1 MQILSWNDFNVL
13 IFVEFVFFLESLRN
27 VVIGQELRIKE
38 LEQSV
43 KQLTE
48 QKKKCERHR
57 KREGKFL
64 ESVINK
70 CKGDNVP
77 LSDISCSDFCKR
89 NKVVIIGL
97 CQNIRYNSLT
107 SCGDVTHERRLKS
120 SRAITCHIHINF
132 YPKFLP

>member
-1 MQILSWNDFNVL
+1 MDKGRLPLVRFVMQILSWNDFNVL

-38 LEQSV
+38 LEQTV
-43 KQLTE
+43 KQLTK
-48 QKKKCERHR
+48 QKEKCARHR

-77 LSDISCSDFCKR
+77 LSDVRCTEFCNK
-89 NKVVIIGL
+89 NKVHIIMWL
-97 CQNIRYNSLT
+97 CQNIL
-107 SCGDVTHERRLKS
+107 S
-120 SRAITCHIHINF
+120 S
-132 YPKFLP
+132 